1 METCGFR
8 KGFVLAHDALARQR
22 RHHVH
27 AFLPGLL
34 AHVGDLR
41 VLGFEGHALFQFPAQ
56 DGERFL
62 KLAGKL
68 LEMLDKNTDHRIRQQ
83 QRDIQTLGV
92 TRDTNYLATYP
103 GFMLRE
109 DEDEFVIVYGVNHE
123 RTGKATYAAVGA
135 YSDLDRW
142 FGMGSTLS
150 RDFGDSAREYL
161 PGDPEADRFYVLKVA
176 RYCGEGED
184 YCMQI
189 DQPKFLDLW
198 GNPYKTHPDCSLDN
212 LATEEYDPSPFNL
225 DEQKLFF
232 IFRSYMEPATLVG
245 PDDNELLYDRA
256 IYFGPY
262 FTEQ

>member
-1 METCGFR
+1 LALKRLRQAILDRYAGEQHMELDT
-8 KGFVLAHDALARQR
+8 
-22 RHHVH
+22 HVFTTRTRWDNRELI
-27 AFLPGLL
+27 AEKPYVGL
-34 AHVGDLR
+34 
-41 VLGFEGHALFQFPAQ
+41 
-56 DGERFL
+56 
-62 KLAGKL
+62 
-68 LEMLDKNTDHRIRQQ
+68 

-198 GNPYKTHPDCSLDN
+198 GKPYETNPQCSLDN
-212 LATEEYDPSPFNL
+212 LETEEQDPSPFNL

-262 FTEQ
+262 FTGQ